1 MANAVEDLDTSDS
14 DSSIDIIEISS
25 DTSEELQPRKVFVLD
40 SSSESSDSEV
50 DNSEQS
56 FHFAESL
63 DSSSDEK
70 SENGLPNTGENQL
83 PQPPSQALPGRN
95 YLAAFENSCGCEWDC
110 LSLRLSQEDFV
121 VAQHLFEKIG
131 KRGAQ
136 ENRFTKCDVC
146 VALKEEKASTMDPEV
161 KSLIDRLME
170 EHNTVNI
177 AERQTYFDHREL
189 ARGKP
194 DKYLSVIVDGMDQNK
209 LCIPRLAQTRKS
221 TSGLWSLRTHLTG
234 TLVHGRHA
242 IGYFDLMQYPHDSNL
257 TMNIVLRILQELD
270 QIPDT
275 GFFQFDNCF
284 EKTRISLFSLSLAT

>member
-1 MANAVEDLDTSDS
+1 MCVACAHTGTKFATVTVQGLAVICHVSKLLLLGGKIELADSFVKGLLVVLHHGNAVEDLDTSDS

-40 SSSESSDSEV
+40 SSSESSDSE

-70 SENGLPNTGENQL
+70 SENGLPNTAAS
-83 PQPPSQALPGRN
+83 PSISGTPGRN

-189 ARGKP
+189 AIGQP
-194 DKYLSVIVDGMDQNK
+194 DKYLSVIVDGMDQ
-209 LCIPRLAQTRKS
+209 ISYASQDWPRLENQQ
-221 TSGLWSLRTHLTG
+221 
-234 TLVHGRHA
+234 V
-242 IGYFDLMQYPHDSNL
+242 GYGHSEP
-257 TMNIVLRILQELD
+257 T
-270 QIPDT
+270 
-275 GFFQFDNCF
+275 
-284 EKTRISLFSLSLAT
+284 